1 MVTFENDHDRISF
14 EFGAVARLLA
24 FTDLRTL
31 DLGSFEAQVIPP
43 LRLRQR
49 VILFNKRQLP
59 IAYASWAYVTE
70 AVAGELTQSLGRPL
84 HLSEWNEGTILWLVD
99 FVAPEGRARR
109 LARELRDCLGETHAF
124 VHSMRHDRSL
134 CHPVRVR
141 LSQRGRDCR

>member
-24 FTDLRTL
+24 FTNLRTL
-31 DLGSFEAQVIPP
+31 DLGSLEAQVIPP

-49 VILFNKRQLP
+49 IILFNKRQLP

-70 AVAGELTQSLGRPL
+70 AVAAELTHSPARPL

-99 FVAPEGRARR
+99 FVAPEGRAIG
-109 LARELRDCLGETHAF
+109 LARELRERLAGSHAF
-124 VHSMRHDRSL
+124 AHSVRYDRSL
-134 CHPVRVR
+134 YRPVRVR
-141 LSQRGRDCR
+141 LSERSRDCR